1 MPYKYTI
8 SEAQDIADRID
19 IIDKC
24 LQKEKLTIKERDKLT
39 HEKGTLMFQYQ
50 TIVKKTMSKAAVTFF
65 NNKGQ

>member
-1 MPYKYTI
+1 MSYKYTI
-8 SEAQDIADRID
+8 SEAQDIADKID

-39 HEKGTLMFQYQ
+39 HEKETLMFQYQ
-50 TIVKKTMSKAAVTFF
+50 TIVKKTMPKAAVTFF